1 MMPIDK
7 VKFFFKHSSIYGIGA
22 IVGQAVG
29 FLLLPLYTRYLTPAD
44 YGVATIID
52 LTMAAAGVTAASSI
66 INAMAR
72 FYYDYEDENQRK
84 RVVSTTFWMIGLFAL
99 IFSPVLYWGAP
110 SLSILFF
117 HSEDFL
123 PHFRIAVL
131 AFFFGIQV
139 DCGMFYL
146 RLRAQSVRFIIFSL
160 SNLALLISFN
170 IYFIAVRETGL
181 IGIFYSMLLTRLLLF
196 IVVAIPILIRVGV
209 SFSGSLAGKILKFS
223 WPLSLS
229 DWFRLGVN
237 ESDKYLINFF
247 FSPFETG
254 IYTIANKI
262 GTAVHAL
269 ITVPFL
275 QSFVPK
281 RFEFM
286 KAADAREVYARILN
300 YYLLI
305 IGSASLI
312 LSLFAKEI
320 LVIMATEKFYEAADY
335 IFLFISAWIILGVRY
350 HFETGILIEKKTK
363 YFAYI
368 NGCTGV
374 MTIGMNYF
382 LIGRFG
388 LWGALWA
395 LNISQVATTLSFY
408 IISQR
413 LYRIPYNYQ
422 FMMKLFGMVLFFW
435 LVAKMVPMHNL
446 ALSIMVKI
454 VLLGL
459 YFSGLFLLGLI
470 DREIM
475 IPLKRAFVKAC
486 DYL

>member
-1 MMPIDK
+1 
-7 VKFFFKHSSIYGIGA
+7 
-22 IVGQAVG
+22 
-29 FLLLPLYTRYLTPAD
+29 
-44 YGVATIID
+44 
-52 LTMAAAGVTAASSI
+52 
-66 INAMAR
+66 
-72 FYYDYEDENQRK
+72 
-84 RVVSTTFWMIGLFAL
+84 
-99 IFSPVLYWGAP
+99 
-110 SLSILFF
+110 
-117 HSEDFL
+117 
-123 PHFRIAVL
+123 
-131 AFFFGIQV
+131 
-139 DCGMFYL
+139 MFYL
-146 RLRAQSVRFIIFSL
+146 RLRAQSVRFIILSL
-160 SNLALLISFN
+160 SNLGLLISFN

-237 ESDKYLINFF
+237 ESDKYFINFF

-254 IYTIANKI
+254 IYTIAYKI
-262 GTAVHAL
+262 GTAVHSL

-281 RFEFM
+281 RFEIM

-305 IGSASLI
+305 VGSASLI

-335 IFLFISAWIILGVRY
+335 IFLFISAWIIFGIRY

-368 NGCTGV
+368 NGSVGI
-374 MTIGMNYF
+374 MTIVMNYF

-388 LWGALWA
+388 LWGALLA
-395 LNISQVATTLSFY
+395 LNISQLVTTLSFY

-413 LYRIPYNYQ
+413 LYRISYDYQ
-422 FMMKLFGMVLFFW
+422 FMMKLFGMMVVLF
-435 LVAKMVPMHNL
+435 LVAKMVPMQNL
-446 ALSIMVKI
+446 AIGIMVKI
-454 VLLGL
+454 VLFGI
-459 YFSGLFLLGLI
+459 YFSGLFFLGLI

-475 IPLKRAFVKAC
+475 TPLKRALVKAC
-486 DYL
+486 NYL